1 MGKAEGTTKEDA
13 PGNRAW
19 AGADAALQETNA
31 SKAVKKSNTLVIVGN
46 EETTAETKAETKA
59 M

>member
-1 MGKAEGTTKEDA
+1 VGKAEGTTKEDA

-31 SKAVKKSNTLVIVGN
+31 SKAVKKNNTLVIVGN
-46 EETTAETKAETKA
+46 EKTKAKTKA